1 MLESARRVSML
12 RCVHGRGA
20 RAQHV
25 LLARSAGEPETYLVN
40 DTADPLQRSL
50 TSLELSDVL
59 IGAPP
64 PGASATF
71 APPAGAPRWLG
82 PAGPASAAGE
92 ATWGARTGGL
102 LLQNTMR

>member
-1 MLESARRVSML
+1 MKGLWACDRTFLHGPPARAAGQT
-12 RCVHGRGA
+12 RCIA
-20 RAQHV
+20 RCCCLDLTLDCCAQHV

-71 APPAGAPRWLG
+71 APPAGMG
-82 PAGPASAAGE
+82 PGPWGSSGE
-92 ATWGARTGGL
+92 RL
-102 LLQNTMR
+102 

>member
-1 MLESARRVSML
+1 M
-12 RCVHGRGA
+12 
-20 RAQHV
+20 QHV

-71 APPAGAPRWLG
+71 APPAGVRPG
-82 PAGPASAAGE
+82 PGGRSGE
-92 ATWGARTGGL
+92 RL
-102 LLQNTMR
+102 